1 VLYDTHVASEVISEW
16 FIYDSLASRVV
27 GLLPQRPK
35 FDQPAEEMFLLD
47 DNGSPQKITGVKDPI
62 VGRKG
67 PVADCGYPVGGQ
79 VVTIPLSSRVEGR
92 RLLRMEY
99 YTSSAGPVRLALGTV
114 AQEVNF
120 AEGLH
125 VLYVVVNGG
134 SDRLEVNRGTA
145 VDPMCV
151 VDVRIGSPAT

>member
-1 VLYDTHVASEVISEW
+1 
-16 FIYDSLASRVV
+16 
-27 GLLPQRPK
+27 
-35 FDQPAEEMFLLD
+35 M
-47 DNGSPQKITGVKDPI
+47 
-62 VGRKG
+62 
-67 PVADCGYPVGGQ
+67 ADCGYPVGGQ

-125 VLYVVVNGG
+125 VLYVVVNSG
-134 SDRLEVNRGTA
+134 SDRLEINRGTE
-145 VDPMCV
+145 VDPICL
-151 VDVRIGSPAT
+151 VDVRIGSPTT